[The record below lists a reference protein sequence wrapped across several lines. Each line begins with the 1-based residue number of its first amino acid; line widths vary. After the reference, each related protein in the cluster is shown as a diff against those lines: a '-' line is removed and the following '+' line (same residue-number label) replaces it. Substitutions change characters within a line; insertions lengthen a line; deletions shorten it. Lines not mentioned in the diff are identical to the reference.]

1 MVIERTNYNQDKVSK
16 VLAAVEKAQK
26 LQDDRIKFGLDHV
39 NLYVEDVEGDWLETW
54 DDDEESS
61 SSVETNAVQVE
72 KNGQTIVQLRQWFQ
86 QTYETGW
93 QATEEVFSTKE
104 LKSVLFSFR
113 NVEVQRAKLIDFG
126 KDFSDHPISLIVKI
140 AEEDRHKINIVL
152 QIRPTGNVAYLPKD
166 LQLILVSASG
176 EFLHQ
181 EQAGDAT
188 NLLSVELDGKQGE
201 SFQVQVGLNDVSV
214 TEYFV
219 I

>member
-1 MVIERTNYNQDKVSK
+1 MIIERTNYNQDKASK
-16 VLAAVEKAQK
+16 VLAAIEKAQK

-54 DDDEESS
+54 DDEENSS
-61 SSVETNAVQVE
+61 AENAVQVE

-86 QTYETGW
+86 QNFETGW
-93 QATEEVFSTKE
+93 QATEEILGTKE
-104 LKSVLFSFR
+104 LELVIFSFR

-126 KDFSDHPISLIVKI
+126 KDFSDRPVSLIVKI
-140 AEEDRHKINIVL
+140 AEENQYKINIVL
-152 QIRPTGNVAYLPKD
+152 QIHPTGNVAYLPKD
-166 LQLILVSASG
+166 LQLILVSPSG
-176 EFLHQ
+176 EFLYQ
-181 EQAGDAT
+181 EQASDAT
-188 NLLSVELDGKQGE
+188 NLMSAKLDGKPGE